1 MLLRRLRLIG
11 SSGKKTLRARA
22 GGWHE
27 LLIALKMAAAAFSR
41 PGGAILQR
49 CLYNESI
56 LLHTIH
62 PPQDGRHASSVAF
75 VCAASKQCRE
85 DKYAPHLGPQIAC
98 LATFGPAR
106 QRLSLPM
113 VWQA

>member
-75 VCAASKQCRE
+75 VCAARRSNAV
-85 DKYAPHLGPQIAC
+85 APSPRASNPRYLFGEYT
-98 LATFGPAR
+98 TFDW
-106 QRLSLPM
+106 
-113 VWQA
+113 VN